1 MRDLSTAGR
10 RVNAWMQEQGARFFV
25 TRKGDRQFADAP
37 FDPTPR
43 ILPGAEFTM
52 LEQGLIQRINALNQ
66 FLCDIY
72 KNRMIIRDGIV
83 PEEFVFSSPDFA
95 PEVMNLTPVK
105 QIAACLGLSESKVKS
120 MLFRLRGRLR
130 GQLEKEG
137 WL

>member
-66 FLCDIY
+66 F
-72 KNRMIIRDGIV
+72 REGT
-83 PEEFVFSSPDFA
+83 FA
-95 PEVMNLTPVK
+95 P
-105 QIAACLGLSESKVKS
+105 AS
-120 MLFRLRGRLR
+120 
-130 GQLEKEG
+130 
-137 WL
+137 